1 MTSRSNRNASATGR
15 TWPSGW
21 ASLHEVV
28 APGRA
33 EEVPVGAGVGAHVD
47 QLVRRPDRRND
58 GRRGI
63 DALHAVWPD
72 LDADGLAGLRQVDST
87 TAGRPITTGSSFLG
101 SPTVRVDGRDVE
113 PGADVREDFGLK
125 CRLYRTEDGLTG
137 TPAEEWLVAA
147 IRADPACASE
157 DPEAGRCFAAPM
169 PSRTIISNAR
179 VTLES
184 TTSLD
189 SGRPARL
196 RVSARARPACT
207 ADAGRP
213 RRRREGASFLVL

>member
-1 MTSRSNRNASATGR
+1 MGRWSEGEREPHPASLVVALGACLGSQRHLDVFAGPPAAASIRSSATGSACAGAVSSR
-15 TWPSGW
+15 QATD
-21 ASLHEVV
+21 AE
-28 APGRA
+28 RA
-33 EEVPVGAGVGAHVD
+33 ARVERDEEA
-47 QLVRRPDRRND
+47 QR
-58 GRRGI
+58 
-63 DALHAVWPD
+63 
-72 LDADGLAGLRQVDST
+72 LR
-87 TAGRPITTGSSFLG
+87 FLG

-179 VTLES
+179 VTLER

-189 SGRPARL
+189 SGRRARL

>member
-1 MTSRSNRNASATGR
+1 M
-15 TWPSGW
+15 
-21 ASLHEVV
+21 LHRVE
-28 APGRA
+28 RD
-33 EEVPVGAGVGAHVD
+33 EEA
-47 QLVRRPDRRND
+47 QR
-58 GRRGI
+58 
-63 DALHAVWPD
+63 
-72 LDADGLAGLRQVDST
+72 LR
-87 TAGRPITTGSSFLG
+87 FLG

-179 VTLES
+179 VTLER